1 MRAAPLAASV
11 AQVGREIE
19 ARRHVA
25 DDACA
30 ARAISAPMEAS
41 RSMRA
46 CSAPLYPRS
55 AASNRP
61 VGRGDTQAPSAPCLC
76 RRPEAEQTQLRV
88 CGGGM
93 PASHG
98 RLTDK
103 QIDTVATYRGVVADP
118 NAATSDGRG
127 P

>member
-1 MRAAPLAASV
+1 
-11 AQVGREIE
+11 
-19 ARRHVA
+19 
-25 DDACA
+25 
-30 ARAISAPMEAS
+30 
-41 RSMRA
+41 
-46 CSAPLYPRS
+46 
-55 AASNRP
+55 
-61 VGRGDTQAPSAPCLC
+61 
-76 RRPEAEQTQLRV
+76 
-88 CGGGM
+88 M